1 MQNFQ
6 IILHIWQGVW
16 HGANM
21 QNVQEI
27 MHIWTRIFRNRE
39 PESTFPQSTYAN
51 MQTMLEIVHICTV
64 PCPLSNMQNSLG
76 ILHI

>member
-1 MQNFQ
+1 MQNSRR
-6 IILHIWQGVW
+6 ILHIWQGVW

-39 PESTFPQSTYAN
+39 PESTFQQSTYAN
-51 MQTMLEIVHICTV
+51 MQHLPEIVHICSI
-64 PCPLSNMQNSLG
+64 PRPLPTMQNVLG

>member
-1 MQNFQ
+1 MNKSQR
-6 IILHIWQGVW
+6 ILHIWQGVW

-21 QNVQEI
+21 QHVQEI
-27 MHIWTRIFRNRE
+27 MHIWTRIFRNRK

-51 MQTMLEIVHICTV
+51 MQHLLEIVHICTI
-64 PCPLSNMQNSLG
+64 PRPLPNMQNSLG